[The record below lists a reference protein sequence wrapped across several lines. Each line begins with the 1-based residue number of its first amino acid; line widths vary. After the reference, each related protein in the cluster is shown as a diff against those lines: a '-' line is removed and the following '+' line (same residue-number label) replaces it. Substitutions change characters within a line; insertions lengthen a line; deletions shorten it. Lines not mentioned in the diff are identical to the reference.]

1 MLLRPKYAIILSS
14 FFFSSLLI
22 LHIYTHILYTCR
34 LSIYGCMCIVPPTE
48 YFNIGQGETELEEL
62 GTILA
67 DGGDRFGVSTVHF
80 DPVEELIWM
89 GNQGKKKGNS
99 CQVFAMTST
108 FVLQQLIYLF
118 VVVHLYSTYTCVY
131 RTIICAY
138 VLVTYVAFVYYF
150 VSVIFN
156 YFFFIV
162 YIYLLFSFHCHHS
175 IFCVN

>member
-1 MLLRPKYAIILSS
+1 MDVL
-14 FFFSSLLI
+14 
-22 LHIYTHILYTCR
+22 
-34 LSIYGCMCIVPPTE
+34 CIVPPTE

-89 GNQGKKKGNS
+89 GNQGEKKGNS

-108 FVLQQLIYLF
+108 FVLQQLIF
-118 VVVHLYSTYTCVY
+118 VCCRPTIAHTCVCC
-131 RTIICAY
+131 TIICAY

-150 VSVIFN
+150 LSVIFN